1 MWRGGLQPGLVAS
14 SRQVAGLDRRRD
26 RTAMAARRQGV
37 VLLRRQRPHGRGS
50 ENRRHILRSR
60 YPEASVR
67 RLRSRQR
74 QKPLSG
80 YRDLKLVVEYHER
93 QRFEAVPFFD
103 RMIVSSGIT
112 RGEQRR
118 KYDQLR
124 RDVLPMH
131 SITLI
136 EISYQEFE
144 HDGRKRLLRVP
155 SDLPVLQ
162 KRLSG
167 VATADI
173 PPQLA

>member
-1 MWRGGLQPGLVAS
+1 MPRPKDETYIVDLCDKLLERRARRGHRFEFLRGDQG
-14 SRQVAGLDRRRD
+14 RRRK
-26 RTAMAARRQGV
+26 
-37 VLLRRQRPHGRGS
+37 
-50 ENRRHILRSR
+50 
-60 YPEASVR
+60 
-67 RLRSRQR
+67 RLRL
-74 QKPLSG
+74 PVDAY

-112 RGEQRR
+112 RGGQRR